1 MKNKIKLVNDE
12 KDPMPGRSKRKKKKQ
27 LIIKSKERE
36 ASKDKIL
43 LTPELFSELIS
54 LFEKHFFVAIVA
66 ASANIYRQNIYNWR
80 NAREDFNLAVTHAQ
94 DGWLK
99 HQMDLLDKYA
109 RSKKTKDWRAL
120 KYKLSIADK
129 EFNDKKWM
137 REEAGRGQLKALI
150 ININQSDLTTS
161 KVEAM
166 KLIGSNRSEE
176 EVISLKLFN
185 TDKEKKKKPGEAET
199 LEEPPF

>member
-1 MKNKIKLVNDE
+1 MKDKLKLINDE
-12 KDPMPGRSKRKKKKQ
+12 KVPTPGRSKKRKNKE
-27 LIIKSKERE
+27 LINKSKERE
-36 ASKDKIL
+36 GKREKIL
-43 LTPELFSELIS
+43 LTPELFSELIR
-54 LFEKHFFVAIVA
+54 LFKEHFFIGIVA
-66 ASANIYRQNIYNWR
+66 AAADIYRQNIYNWR

-99 HQMDLLDKYA
+99 HQMELLDKYA
-109 RSKKTKDWRAL
+109 KDKREKDWRAL

-137 REEAGRGQLKALI
+137 REEAGTGKLQALI

-166 KLIGSNRSEE
+166 KVIGSSKSEKE
-176 EVISLKLFN
+176 TVSLKLFN
-185 TDKEKKKKPGEAET
+185 VDKPKKKKPGEAKT
-199 LEEPPF
+199 LEDPPF